1 MMNPDDPVNQGPAV
15 APGGASDPRR
25 ALPAVDRL
33 ARAVIEAHEAV
44 PPWAAN
50 EAARRVLDAARADLA
65 AAQGADRAAADG
77 GPAAAPGLAAL
88 TARAAEA
95 ARALAQPRPS
105 RVVNA
110 TGVVLHTN
118 LGRAVLG
125 PGAAR
130 AVAEAALAYSDLELE
145 PASGRRGNRLGAVSG
160 LLARLAGAEAALA
173 VNNNAAATLLAL
185 DTLARGREV
194 VVSRG
199 ELVEIGGS
207 FRVPEILERAGV
219 RLVEVGTTNRTHPD
233 DYRRAIGPA
242 TAVLLKVHRSNFEM
256 RGFTAEVSLAELVAI
271 GRERGVAVIEDLGSG
286 SLVDLAGL
294 GLPPEHH
301 VAARVAAGADCI
313 CFSGDKLLGGPQ
325 AGLVVGRRDAVEAM
339 RRSPLARALRL
350 DKLSLAALDW
360 TLRALAE
367 GRDGEI
373 PTLRQL
379 REPLAVTRARAE
391 ALAERLAKVA
401 SGAPGLE
408 VGVASDRA
416 AVGGGTLPGFELA
429 TAVVTLRAPQGA
441 ERLAAALRA
450 DRLAAALRAAA
461 VPVMSRIRDD
471 AVLLDARTLLDGDE
485 AAIETAVREALV
497 ALRGA
502 RSSGAAG

>member
-1 MMNPDDPVNQGPAV
+1 MNPDDPVNLG
-15 APGGASDPRR
+15 PGGGRRGAEDPRR

-33 ARAVIEAHEAV
+33 ARAVVEGHEAV
-44 PPWAAN
+44 PAWAAN

-65 AAQGADRAAADG
+65 AAGADVAAAGADL
-77 GPAAAPGLAAL
+77 AAAGSDLAATGSSGAAPAFAAL
-88 TARAAEA
+88 AARAADA
-95 ARALAQPRPS
+95 ARALARPRPS

-118 LGRAVLG
+118 LGRAVLA
-125 PGAAR
+125 PGAVR
-130 AVAEAALAYSDLELE
+130 AVAEVALGYSDLELD
-145 PASGRRGNRLGAVSG
+145 PASGRRGNRLGSVSG
-160 LLARLAGAEAALA
+160 LLARLAGAEAAFA

-233 DYRRAIGPA
+233 DYRHAIGPA
-242 TAVLLKVHRSNFEM
+242 TALLLKVHRSNFEM
-256 RGFTAEVSLAELVAI
+256 RGFTAEVSLPELVAI
-271 GRERGVAVIEDLGSG
+271 GRERGVPVLEDLGSG
-286 SLVDLAGL
+286 SLVDLAAL
-294 GLPPEHH
+294 GLPSEHH
-301 VAARVAAGADCI
+301 APSRVAAGADCV

-325 AGLVVGRRDAVEAM
+325 AGLVVGRREVVEAM
-339 RRSPLARALRL
+339 RHNPLARALRL

-360 TLRALAE
+360 TLRAMAE
-367 GRDGEI
+367 GRDAEI

-379 REPLAVTRARAE
+379 REPLAATRARAE
-391 ALAERLAKVA
+391 ALAERLAKAA
-401 SGAPGLE
+401 SGARALT

-416 AVGGGTLPGFELA
+416 AVGGGTLPGFELES
-429 TAVVTLRAPQGA
+429 AVVTLRGPRG
-441 ERLAAALRA
+441 A
-450 DRLAAALRAAA
+450 DRLAAALRAAP
-461 VPVMSRIRDD
+461 VPVLSRIRDD

-485 AAIETAVREALV
+485 AAIETALRAAL
-497 ALRGA
+497 AA
-502 RSSGAAG
+502 GAAG

>member
-1 MMNPDDPVNQGPAV
+1 MDPDDPVNLRLEARPDGVP
-15 APGGASDPRR
+15 GASEDARR
-25 ALPAVDRL
+25 GLPAVDRL
-33 ARAVIEAHEAV
+33 ARAVVENHEAL
-44 PPWAAN
+44 PSWAVN
-50 EAARRVLDAARADLA
+50 EAVRHVLDAARTGLA
-65 AAQGADRAAADG
+65 GADPERV
-77 GPAAAPGLAAL
+77 AAPDLGDL
-88 TARAAEA
+88 TARAAEL
-95 ARALAQPRPS
+95 ARTLARPRPS

-118 LGRAVLG
+118 LGRALLA
-125 PGAAR
+125 PGAVR
-130 AVAEAALAYSDLELE
+130 AVAETALAYSDLELDL
-145 PASGRRGNRLGAVSG
+145 ANGRRGNRLGSVAG

-242 TAVLLKVHRSNFEM
+242 TALLLKVHRSNFEV

-271 GRERGVAVIEDLGSG
+271 GRERGVPVLEDLGSG
-286 SLVDLAGL
+286 SLVDLADL

-301 VAARVAAGADCI
+301 APTRVAAGADCV

-325 AGLVVGRRDAVEAM
+325 AGLVVGRRAVVDAM
-339 RRSPLARALRL
+339 RRNPLARALRL
-350 DKLSLAALDW
+350 DKLSLVALDW

-367 GRDGEI
+367 GRQAEV

-379 REPLAVTRARAE
+379 REPVAVTRARAE
-391 ALAERLAKVA
+391 ALAERLGRAVSKEAGLVVA
-401 SGAPGLE
+401 VAP
-408 VGVASDRA
+408 DRS
-416 AVGGGTLPGFELA
+416 AVGGGTLPGFTLE
-429 TAVVTLRAPQGA
+429 TAVVTLRAPAGA

-450 DRLAAALRAAA
+450 APL
-461 VPVMSRIRDD
+461 PVVSRIRDD

-485 AAIETAVREALV
+485 EAIETA
-497 ALRGA
+497 LRRACTG
-502 RSSGAAG
+502 GVV